1 MILDE
6 LGWRGLIA
14 QSTDL
19 DALAAEAQRGPMT
32 VYAGFDPTAPSLHA
46 GHLVPLLALRR
57 FQRAGHRPIV
67 LAGGATGMIGDP
79 RDVGERSLNEAD
91 TVAEWT
97 ERIRGQLERFVDFDD
112 SASLPAPIVVN
123 NLDWT
128 SRLSAIEFLRDVGK
142 HFSVNVM
149 LDRDTIRRRLEG
161 EGISYTEFSYM
172 LLQANDY
179 VELHRR
185 HGCTL
190 QIGGSDQ
197 WGNIIAGVRLVRQKL
212 GATVHALTV
221 PLVTAADGTKFGKS
235 TGGGSLWLDPQMTS
249 PYAWYQYFVN
259 TADADVIRYLR
270 WFTFLSADELAELEQ
285 ATAERPQQ
293 RAAQRR
299 LARELTVL
307 VHGEAATEAVEH
319 ASRALFG
326 QGELDRLDEA
336 TLAAALR
343 ETSVAEL
350 KPGGPDGIV
359 DLLVA
364 SGLSD
369 SKKAARRTIGEGG
382 VSVNNVRIESDEWAP
397 QPSDFLHGRWL
408 VLRRGKRNIA
418 GIEKVAGW
426 TAPQNALVRKPL
438 PRRVVDVTL
447 GDHCCHGDLRDA
459 RTVTVLRIAG
469 CDRGRGR
476 PGAPW
481 RHPCTPT

>member
-1 MILDE
+1 MSSGILDE
-6 LGWRGLIA
+6 LDWRGLIA

-19 DALAAEAQRGPMT
+19 DALAAEARRGPLT
-32 VYAGFDPTAPSLHA
+32 VYAGFDPTAASLHA

-79 RDVGERSLNEAD
+79 RDVGERTLNEAD
-91 TVAEWT
+91 VVADWT
-97 ERIRGQLERFVDFDD
+97 ERIRGQLERFVDFDE
-112 SASLPAPIVVN
+112 SPTGAVVVN

-128 SRLSAIEFLRDVGK
+128 APLSAIEFLRDLGK

-149 LDRDTIRRRLEG
+149 LDRDTVRRRLEG

-185 HGCTL
+185 YDCAL

-235 TGGGSLWLDPQMTS
+235 TGGGSLWLDPAMTT
-249 PYAWYQYFVN
+249 PYAWYQYFFN

-285 ATAERPQQ
+285 ATQERPQQ

-336 TLAAALR
+336 TLSAALR
-343 ETSVAEL
+343 EASVAEL

-364 SGLSD
+364 SGLSE
-369 SKKAARRTIGEGG
+369 SRKAARRTIGEGG
-382 VSVNNVRIESDEWAP
+382 VSVNNIRIDSEEWAP

-408 VLRRGKRNIA
+408 VLRRGKRTVA
-418 GIEKVAGW
+418 GIEKV
-426 TAPQNALVRKPL
+426 
-438 PRRVVDVTL
+438 
-447 GDHCCHGDLRDA
+447 
-459 RTVTVLRIAG
+459 
-469 CDRGRGR
+469 
-476 PGAPW
+476 
-481 RHPCTPT
+481 

>member
-1 MILDE
+1 MSSGILDE

-19 DALAAEAQRGPMT
+19 DALAAEAARAPMT

-79 RDVGERSLNEAD
+79 RDVGERTLNEAD
-91 TVAEWT
+91 TVAAWT
-97 ERIRGQLERFVDFDD
+97 ERIRGQLERFVDFDT
-112 SASLPAPIVVN
+112 SPTGAVVVN

-128 SRLSAIEFLRDVGK
+128 APLSAVEFLRDIGK

-149 LDRDTIRRRLEG
+149 LDRDTVRRRLEG

-179 VELHRR
+179 VELHARY
-185 HGCTL
+185 GCVL

-197 WGNIIAGVRLVRQKL
+197 WGNIIAGVRLVRQKH
-212 GATVHALTV
+212 GASVHALTV

-270 WFTFLSADELAELEQ
+270 WFTFLSAEELAELEQ

-307 VHGEAATEAVEH
+307 VHGEAATESVEH

-343 ETSVAEL
+343 EASVAEL
-350 KPGGPDGIV
+350 KAGSPDGIV

-364 SGLSD
+364 SGLSA
-369 SKKAARRTIGEGG
+369 SKGAARRTIGEGG
-382 VSVNNVRIESDEWAP
+382 VSVNNVRIDSEDWAP
-397 QPSDFLHGRWL
+397 QTSDFLHGRWL

-418 GIEKVAGW
+418 GIE
-426 TAPQNALVRKPL
+426 
-438 PRRVVDVTL
+438 RVS
-447 GDHCCHGDLRDA
+447 G
-459 RTVTVLRIAG
+459 
-469 CDRGRGR
+469 
-476 PGAPW
+476 
-481 RHPCTPT
+481 